1 MRGGELMR
9 ILSKTVTFWDK
20 EQREKHIWSSNF
32 FIEENL
38 ILIVVKIQMFGLL
51 DLQTTDFIHL
61 LSVYLTKNRAAFR
74 ALIAFLTM
82 YIKGKNMFTTQ

>member
-32 FIEENL
+32 FIEENF
-38 ILIVVKIQMFGLL
+38 ILIVVTIQIFWFVGFA
-51 DLQTTDFIHL
+51 D
-61 LSVYLTKNRAAFR
+61 Y
-74 ALIAFLTM
+74 
-82 YIKGKNMFTTQ
+82 